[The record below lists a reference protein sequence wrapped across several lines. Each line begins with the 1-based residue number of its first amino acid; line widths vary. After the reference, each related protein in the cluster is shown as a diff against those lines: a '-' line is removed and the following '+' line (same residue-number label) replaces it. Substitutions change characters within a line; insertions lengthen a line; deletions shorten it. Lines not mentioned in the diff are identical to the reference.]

1 MHLAQGYFPIFAA
14 MVRNFIMVGCGGAL
28 GAMLRYGSTLA
39 CTAAGWSSELAT
51 FIINAAGS
59 LLMGLLIS
67 SCGQSPWIL
76 MLTTGLCGGFTTY
89 STFSVQSVT
98 LMQQGRYG
106 SAALY
111 VLGTLA
117 VCLMFA
123 AAGLWLGQRLTH

>member
-1 MHLAQGYFPIFAA
+1 
-14 MVRNFIMVGCGGAL
+14 
-28 GAMLRYGSTLA
+28 MLRYGATLA
-39 CTAAGWSSELAT
+39 GTAAGWSSELAT
-51 FIINAAGS
+51 FAINALGS
-59 LLMGLLIS
+59 LLMGILVS
-67 SCGQSPWIL
+67 SCGQSPLLL